1 MGNDSTTTT
10 LNASNTFDVNTK
22 NRQST
27 HLRDEQNFNSNVHN
41 RNDHTGNNI
50 KGNVDNL
57 AGMHNS
63 GNQSFKLINLMDLQP
78 NE

>member
-1 MGNDSTTTT
+1 MGSDSTTTT
-10 LNASNTFDVNTK
+10 LNASNKFDVNTK

-27 HLRDEQNFNSNVHN
+27 KLRDEQTFNSNVHHK
-41 RNDHTGNNI
+41 NDHNGNNI
-50 KGNVDNL
+50 SGNVDNL

-63 GNQSFKLINLMDLQP
+63 GSQTFKLINLMDLQP